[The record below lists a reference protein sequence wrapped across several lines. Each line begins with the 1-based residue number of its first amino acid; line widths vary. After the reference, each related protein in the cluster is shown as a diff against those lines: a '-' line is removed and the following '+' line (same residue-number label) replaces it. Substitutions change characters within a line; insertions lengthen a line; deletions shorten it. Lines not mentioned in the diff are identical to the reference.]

1 MIPVSLSIFI
11 IVFFRKK
18 LNLVYISLMKQK
30 MTDKFSG
37 DNPEHLD
44 TVQKENTVSNVDQNN
59 VILHKK
65 DDNAETD
72 NTTGDNIEG
81 SIEEAEQFEDSDS
94 EDGFVDALDELV
106 KNNEASNAS
115 RHSKT
120 VESLRTEQIKPDSER
135 NLDETESDQENDE
148 AEKIITDEE
157 ALKELE
163 ESMTEDQK
171 LVSYLWK
178 KDNYQVC
185 NRCCYKHMLS
195 NRTYTYACFYEDIP
209 FWNTINILTLE
220 HNSNISGQE
229 YI

>member
-1 MIPVSLSIFI
+1 
-11 IVFFRKK
+11 
-18 LNLVYISLMKQK
+18 MKQK

-37 DNPEHLD
+37 DNPEPLD

-178 KDNYQVC
+178 K
-185 NRCCYKHMLS
+185 RLLS
-195 NRTYTYACFYEDIP
+195 
-209 FWNTINILTLE
+209 
-220 HNSNISGQE
+220 SM
-229 YI
+229 